1 MHRRLGAV
9 VLATL
14 RAYEAWGVTTGTP
27 VASGIRWAADRGA
40 KVINLSLGGGP
51 SRTVQRAV
59 SYAWNAGAVLVCAAG
74 NSGTSQRT
82 YPAAYPNGIAVAA
95 TDQNGRKASFSSYGA
110 DWVDGAAPGVNIV
123 STMQDNWSWCSLC
136 WGEGYYEGYD
146 ALSGTSMATPFV
158 AGLAALVRRRRGTRV
173 AGPGRFSR
181 LPGRRPGAGGRAARR
196 WPRRTGAGG
205 WHRSGAGGGPRGAAA
220 PSGAPAARTRR
231 AARSPP
237 APSTC

>member
-123 STMQDNWSWCSLC
+123 STHAGQLVLVLPVLGRGVLRGLRRALGDLHGHAVRRRAGRPRQAPTGHPGGGPGTLQPPPGTPPRSRGASRSEVASPNWSW
-136 WGEGYYEGYD
+136 
-146 ALSGTSMATPFV
+146 
-158 AGLAALVRRRRGTRV
+158 RV
-173 AGPGRFSR
+173 AP
-181 LPGRRPGAGGRAARR
+181 
-196 WPRRTGAGG
+196 
-205 WHRSGAGGGPRGAAA
+205 
-220 PSGAPAARTRR
+220 
-231 AARSPP
+231 
-237 APSTC
+237 